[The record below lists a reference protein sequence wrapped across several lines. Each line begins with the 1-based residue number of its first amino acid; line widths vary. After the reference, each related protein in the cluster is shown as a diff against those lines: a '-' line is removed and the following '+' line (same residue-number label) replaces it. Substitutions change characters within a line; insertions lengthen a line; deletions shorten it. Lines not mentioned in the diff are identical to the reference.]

1 MMPQAVPEAF
11 CIGQP
16 RLTAGLDRLRRI
28 DRAGYQ
34 TVFGKVP
41 RLTAE
46 QLISMAEQV
55 DLRGRGGAA
64 FPVARKLSAVL
75 DAART
80 RKRAPIVVV
89 NGTEGEPG
97 SAKDKML
104 LLRSPYLV
112 LTGALATAWALDAR
126 LILVGVA
133 DPLVA
138 RSVYEAAA

>member
-1 MMPQAVPEAF
+1 MMPPAVPDTF

-55 DLRGRGGAA
+55 DLRGRGGRRFRWRASSRPCWTRPG
-64 FPVARKLSAVL
+64 PVSGR
-75 DAART
+75 
-80 RKRAPIVVV
+80 P
-89 NGTEGEPG
+89 
-97 SAKDKML
+97 
-104 LLRSPYLV
+104 
-112 LTGALATAWALDAR
+112 
-126 LILVGVA
+126 
-133 DPLVA
+133 
-138 RSVYEAAA
+138 